1 MLTML
6 STETTLA
13 FDPFG
18 DIVIVGN
25 DLKVNEGINST
36 FQILIDFLKTNKRD
50 YVFFPDYG
58 ADYDRYIGKSITTEL
73 VNDIVRRIRTDINN
87 LEIPLCDFC
96 EIKKETGDKHE
107 KRHVKTVYDPF
118 DLRTDGGF
126 GILEHIRQ
134 CHMPD
139 DDQ

>member
-18 DIVIVGN
+18 DIVLVGN

-58 ADYDRYIGKSITTEL
+58 ADYDRYIGKSISTEL
-73 VNDIVRRIRTDINN
+73 INSIVYRIKVDINN
-87 LEIPLCDFC
+87 LEILPRGSYEVYGSQTSENSI
-96 EIKKETGDKHE
+96 EI
-107 KRHVKTVYDPF
+107 RI
-118 DLRTDGGF
+118 
-126 GILEHIRQ
+126 ILQE
-134 CHMPD
+134 D
-139 DDQ
+139 DDYTIYLDIDKVNGVTVG

>member
-58 ADYDRYIGKSITTEL
+58 ADYDSYIGKSISTEL
-73 VNDIVRRIRTDINN
+73 IQNIVYRIKVDINN
-87 LEIPLCDFC
+87 LEILPRGSY
-96 EIKKETGDKHE
+96 E
-107 KRHVKTVYDPF
+107 VYGSQTSENSIQI
-118 DLRTDGGF
+118 RI
-126 GILEHIRQ
+126 ILQE
-134 CHMPD
+134 D
-139 DDQ
+139 DDYTIYLDIDKVNGVTVG

>member
-58 ADYDRYIGKSITTEL
+58 ADYDRYIGKSISTEL
-73 VNDIVRRIRTDINN
+73 INSIVYRIKIDINN
-87 LEIPLCDFC
+87 LEILPRGSYEVYGSQTSENSI
-96 EIKKETGDKHE
+96 EI
-107 KRHVKTVYDPF
+107 RI
-118 DLRTDGGF
+118 
-126 GILEHIRQ
+126 ILQE
-134 CHMPD
+134 D
-139 DDQ
+139 DDYTIYLDIDKVNGVTVG

>member
-18 DIVIVGN
+18 DIVLVGN

-58 ADYDRYIGKSITTEL
+58 ADYDSYIGKSISTEL
-73 VNDIVRRIRTDINN
+73 IQNIVYRIKVDINN
-87 LEIPLCDFC
+87 LEILPRGSY
-96 EIKKETGDKHE
+96 E
-107 KRHVKTVYDPF
+107 VYGSQTSENSIQI
-118 DLRTDGGF
+118 RI
-126 GILEHIRQ
+126 ILQE
-134 CHMPD
+134 D
-139 DDQ
+139 DDYTIYLDIDKVNGVTVG

>member
-1 MLTML
+1 MILTML
-6 STETTLA
+6 STESTLA

-18 DIVIVGN
+18 DIEIVGD
-25 DLKVNEGINST
+25 DLKVSTGINST

-87 LEIPLCDFC
+87 LEILPKGSY
-96 EIKKETGDKHE
+96 E
-107 KRHVKTVYDPF
+107 VYGSQTSENSIQI
-118 DLRTDGGF
+118 RI
-126 GILEHIRQ
+126 ILQE
-134 CHMPD
+134 D
-139 DDQ
+139 DDYTIYLDIDKINGVTVG

>member
-18 DIVIVGN
+18 DIVLVGN

-58 ADYDRYIGKSITTEL
+58 ADYDSYIGKSISTEL
-73 VNDIVRRIRTDINN
+73 IQNIVYRINVDINN
-87 LEIPLCDFC
+87 LEILPRGSY
-96 EIKKETGDKHE
+96 E
-107 KRHVKTVYDPF
+107 VYGSQTSENSIQI
-118 DLRTDGGF
+118 RI
-126 GILEHIRQ
+126 ILQE
-134 CHMPD
+134 D
-139 DDQ
+139 DDYTIYLDIDKVNGVTVG

>member
-58 ADYDRYIGKSITTEL
+58 ADYDSYIGKSISTEL
-73 VNDIVRRIRTDINN
+73 IQNIVYRIKVDINN
-87 LEIPLCDFC
+87 LDILPRGYYE
-96 EIKKETGDKHE
+96 
-107 KRHVKTVYDPF
+107 VYGSQTSENSIQI
-118 DLRTDGGF
+118 RI
-126 GILEHIRQ
+126 ILQE
-134 CHMPD
+134 D
-139 DDQ
+139 DDYTIYLDIDKVNGVTVG

>member
-58 ADYDRYIGKSITTEL
+58 ADYDRYIGKSISTEL
-73 VNDIVRRIRTDINN
+73 INSIVYRIKVDINN
-87 LEIPLCDFC
+87 LEILPRGSYEVYGSQTSENSI
-96 EIKKETGDKHE
+96 EI
-107 KRHVKTVYDPF
+107 RI
-118 DLRTDGGF
+118 
-126 GILEHIRQ
+126 ILQE
-134 CHMPD
+134 D
-139 DDQ
+139 DDYTIYLDIDKVNGVTVG